1 MATREDIE
9 SYLLRSSLSYKT
21 IGDGES
27 EDGATWLVRETTLPE
42 DETGAIVVS
51 VSAPLCLLRVKV
63 LETASV
69 DRKAELY
76 ERLLELNASEL
87 VHASYGLS
95 DGSVV
100 LTAGHLL
107 EELDYNE
114 FQGSIDEIS
123 LALTNHYETLAG
135 YRAGATA

>member
-9 SYLLRSSLSYKT
+9 SYLLRSSLSFKT

-27 EDGATWLVRETTLPE
+27 DDATWLVRETTVPE
-42 DETGAIVVS
+42 DESGAIVVS
-51 VSAPLCLLRVKV
+51 VAQPLVLMRVKV
-63 LETASV
+63 LETSNV
-69 DRKAELY
+69 EKRAELY
-76 ERLLELNASEL
+76 EKLLELNASEL

-95 DGSVV
+95 GGSVV

-107 EELDYNE
+107 EDLDYNE

-135 YRAGATA
+135 FRAGATA